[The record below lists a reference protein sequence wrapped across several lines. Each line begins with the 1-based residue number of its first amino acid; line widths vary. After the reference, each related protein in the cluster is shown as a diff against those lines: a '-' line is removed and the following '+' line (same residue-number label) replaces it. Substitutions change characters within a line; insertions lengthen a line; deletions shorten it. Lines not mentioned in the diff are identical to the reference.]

1 MIEVNPLNI
10 LGGRRLNF
18 LPKHFSKSE
27 IKLSEFGNEIENWI
41 ETNLKSRYSLLR
53 IPCINKDG
61 HMKSATIVGFEDH
74 KEITYFMLA
83 CPYLRRN

>member
-10 LGGRRLNF
+10 LGKRRLNF
-18 LPKHFSKSE
+18 LPKHFSKAE

-53 IPCINKDG
+53 MPCVNKDG
-61 HMKSATIVGFEDH
+61 HMRSSTIVGFEDH

>member
-1 MIEVNPLNI
+1 MIEINPLNI
-10 LGGRRLNF
+10 LGKRKLKF
-18 LPKHFSKSE
+18 LPKHFVKSE
-27 IKLSEFGNEIENWI
+27 IKVYESFLEIEHWI

-53 IPCINKDG
+53 MPCINKDG
-61 HMKSATIVGFEDH
+61 HLKSSTVVGFEDH